1 MKTMLTTN
9 QSTNA
14 GVMLVLDPD
23 KLNVKKLRS
32 EIDYC
37 DFLSYIIEREELEED
52 MAIIT
57 VEEWNDFY
65 ALSRV
70 GAWEEDR
77 DIEMK
82 YVSADNFYNEGFN
95 MTSREFAKAFV
106 SLEELEGYENDE
118 YIIVIKLNIE
128 GVERSF
134 VIDGG
139 M

>member
-1 MKTMLTTN
+1 
-9 QSTNA
+9 
-14 GVMLVLDPD
+14 
-23 KLNVKKLRS
+23 
-32 EIDYC
+32 
-37 DFLSYIIEREELEED
+37 
-52 MAIIT
+52 
-57 VEEWNDFY
+57 
-65 ALSRV
+65 
-70 GAWEEDR
+70 
-77 DIEMK
+77 MK